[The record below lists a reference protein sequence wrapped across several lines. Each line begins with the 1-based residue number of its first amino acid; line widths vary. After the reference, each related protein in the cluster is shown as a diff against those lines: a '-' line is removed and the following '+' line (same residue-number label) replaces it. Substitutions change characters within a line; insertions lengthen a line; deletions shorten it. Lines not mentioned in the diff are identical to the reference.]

1 MPSSLTRTSGDLFGG
16 AAPRLMPSRVRAAL
30 VHLTLCATIAALVFL
45 PLYFYW
51 YPDVLFESA
60 GGRDLFRLIVSVDV
74 TLGPLITLIVFK
86 PGKKG
91 LLFDLAVIGILQ
103 VSALCYG
110 VYVLFESRPVYIAY
124 VVDRFEIVRAN
135 GFPEGELEKGH
146 SGGYDRLSWT
156 GPKLVGVRLPTD
168 PDESFNLGISGMGGV
183 DAQYYPRYYVPY
195 DKVRGEVRAKA
206 QPIAVLRKR
215 NPQGNPQIDQVIAA
229 LGRGEASLRFVP
241 MRAGKADL
249 TVFVDPGSGDIL
261 KIASLNPWG
270 E

>member
-1 MPSSLTRTSGDLFGG
+1 MLLSLTRTSGDPFAG
-16 AAPRLMPSRVRAAL
+16 AAPRLRPPRVRAAL
-30 VHLTLCATIAALVFL
+30 VHLTLSAMVAALVFL

-60 GGRDLFRLIVSVDV
+60 GGRDLFRLVISVDV

-86 PGKKG
+86 PGKNG
-91 LLFDLAVIGILQ
+91 LLFDLAVIGLLQ

-124 VVDRFEIVRAN
+124 VVDRYEIVRAN
-135 GFPEGELEKGH
+135 GFPEGELDKGH
-146 SGGYDRLSWT
+146 AAGYDRLSWT

-195 DKVRGEVRAKA
+195 DKVRGEVKAKA

-215 NPQGNPQIDQVIAA
+215 NPQGSPLIDQVIAA
-229 LGRGEASLRFVP
+229 LGRNEADLRFVP

-249 TVFVDPGSGDIL
+249 TVFVDPENGDIL
-261 KIASLNPWG
+261 KITSLNPWG